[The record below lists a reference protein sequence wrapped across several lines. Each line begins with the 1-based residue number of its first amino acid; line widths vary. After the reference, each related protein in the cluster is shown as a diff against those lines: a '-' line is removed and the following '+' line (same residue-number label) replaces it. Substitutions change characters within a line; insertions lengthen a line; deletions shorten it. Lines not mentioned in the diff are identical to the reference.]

1 MKALGIAVLFLQA
14 ALAQHVEVIPWKSS
28 PVEASYA
35 ATGKAQAEPGPRG
48 AFFAGSDTVFPHL
61 ATGGGWETVIVMV
74 NMSNVTVNYSTYFYN
89 QRGGPMNVTFREY
102 PGGNVV
108 TGSAIRSILPPGAS
122 FNFALFDATPSTQ
135 VGWALVENQ
144 TPNTRLG
151 GYAVFRQ
158 RIAGRADF
166 EALVPLSSYEDYRF
180 YLPVDEIQ
188 GFVTA
193 MAICNPAGALTNSVR
208 LQMLGLDGREIAR
221 KTITL
226 APGEQRAFAIADEFP
241 QMRDRLGTLYVEGTT
256 NRLSAIGLRFNTAG
270 GNSFSSVPIMNWA
283 GMF

>member
-1 MKALGIAVLFLQA
+1 MN
-14 ALAQHVEVIPWKSS
+14 
-28 PVEASYA
+28 
-35 ATGKAQAEPGPRG
+35 
-48 AFFAGSDTVFPHL
+48 SDTVFPHL

-74 NMSNVTVNYSTYFYN
+74 NMSNETVTYSTYFNN
-89 QRGGPMNVTFREY
+89 QQGGPMNITFREY

-108 TGSAIRSILPPGAS
+108 TTNAIRSTLSPGAS
-122 FNFALFDATPSTQ
+122 FNFALFDATPATQ
-135 VGWALVENQ
+135 VGWARVENQ
-144 TPNTRLG
+144 TPNSRLG

-166 EALVPLSSYEDYRF
+166 EALVPLSSYEDHRF
-180 YLPVDEIQ
+180 FLPVDEIQ

-193 MAICNPAGALTNSVR
+193 MAICNPGGNLVTSVT

-221 KTITL
+221 KTVAIG
-226 APGEQRAFAIADEFP
+226 PGEQRAFAIASEFP
-241 QMRDRLGTLYVEGTT
+241 EIRNRLGTLYVQGST

-270 GNSFSSVPIMNWA
+270 GDSFSSVPIMNWI